1 MFRTIRSHQGVLSL
15 CAVVVGGLG
24 EMLFLLVVGLLGS
37 VAFCCRQRLDLGEPV
52 ADTGVGSVDR
62 NVVEFG
68 TFVFSC
74 RAVCVSFLFLCL
86 AFLFLKIGQG
96 LLKKILHFPFQQLPG
111 LPWEVV
117 DYLVLC

>member
-1 MFRTIRSHQGVLSL
+1 MDR
-15 CAVVVGGLG
+15 
-24 EMLFLLVVGLLGS
+24 
-37 VAFCCRQRLDLGEPV
+37 DEPV
-52 ADTGVGSVDR
+52 VDTGVGSADKI
-62 NVVEFG
+62 VVAFA

-117 DYLVLC
+117 DYILGTALVTLPDSAKCWLAQGGLWLFNVLLFTFPGG